1 MGFEMTKE
9 DSEYRVQEPSL
20 FVYFVVIILGSGLS
34 IVLAT
39 YFLGLS
45 PLWLALLL
53 GAILGAIGLFLG
65 ENIVEAIILCF
76 PFAFLVFFLLKVAS
90 EIEIIRVSIVPIAT
104 GFCVGRIVAGIW
116 RELT

>member
-1 MGFEMTKE
+1 MVKE
-9 DSEYRVQEPSL
+9 DTEYKVQEPGL
-20 FVYFVVIILGSGLS
+20 FVYIVAVVLGSGVS
-34 IVLAT
+34 FVLAT
-39 YFLGLS
+39 YLLGLS
-45 PLWLALLL
+45 SLWVSLLL
-53 GAILGAIGLFLG
+53 GAIFGLIGLFLG

-76 PFAFLVFFLLKVAS
+76 AFGFLVFFILQVAP

>member
-1 MGFEMTKE
+1 MTKE
-9 DSEYRVQEPSL
+9 DSEYRVQEPGL
-20 FVYFVVIILGSGLS
+20 FVYFVAIILGSGAS

-39 YFLGLS
+39 YLLGLS
-45 PLWLALLL
+45 PLWVALLL
-53 GAILGAIGLFLG
+53 GAILGGIGLFSG

-76 PFAFLVFFLLKVAS
+76 GFGFLVFFLLKVAS
-90 EIEIIRVSIVPIAT
+90 EIQIIRASIVPIAT